1 MNNRRGRITGSILAV
16 LAATVV
22 ACGSIQGAAGSADAQ
37 PQGDAN
43 YLTADNSHDVGPL
56 QTDIHRGY
64 PPQEQDVPEFL
75 RRQAGEAQ
83 VGGASDTDGALT
95 DGYCSNGWCP
105 QLAP

>member
-22 ACGSIQGAAGSADAQ
+22 ACGSIQGAAGSLDAQ

-75 RRQAGEAQ
+75 QLLREGAERGSSVPAEAP
-83 VGGASDTDGALT
+83 A
-95 DGYCSNGWCP
+95 DGYCPYGWCP
-105 QLAP
+105 SLEP